1 MRIADAYRN
10 SPANLNGTK
19 TNGTSAAN
27 GPTKAEETG
36 TPAGSSAPV
45 TVTVSPE
52 ARRLAD
58 AAKGD
63 DARVERLREAV
74 ANGSFR
80 VDSRAVA
87 KKIVETG
94 G

>member
-10 SPANLNGTK
+10 NPANLNGTK

-27 GPTKAEETG
+27 GPTKTEESGASPGTG
-36 TPAGSSAPV
+36 APV

-63 DARVERLREAV
+63 EARVERLREAV
-74 ANGSFR
+74 ANGTFR

>member
-19 TNGTSAAN
+19 TAATTAAN
-27 GPTKAEETG
+27 GPAKAEE
-36 TPAGSSAPV
+36 SSANPSGAPPV
-45 TVTVSPE
+45 KVTVSAE

-58 AAKGD
+58 EAKGD
-63 DARVERLREAV
+63 EARVDRLRQAV
-74 ANGSFR
+74 AEGSFR
-80 VDSRAVA
+80 VDTRAVA